1 MRMVCSSPRQIITPT
16 PYHSI
21 FTGGMPFLTPNR
33 QCQSSENVRM
43 TTTTSYVVIVVD
55 VVVAL
60 CARRIRVLGLA
71 AGRRRHRQ
79 VERLGGR
86 ARRAAG
92 AARPGHERRDA
103 AKGEPRADDRP
114 LGTAAAA
121 QTVLSAELETTG
133 GHAGA
138 GRRRHSPV
146 VERRTQSEPAVTPAE
161 QSDTARSTRLASACS
176 L

>member
-1 MRMVCSSPRQIITPT
+1 
-16 PYHSI
+16 
-21 FTGGMPFLTPNR
+21 
-33 QCQSSENVRM
+33 M
-43 TTTTSYVVIVVD
+43 TTTTSYVVVVVD

-71 AGRRRHRQ
+71 AGRRPRHRQ
-79 VERLGGR
+79 VGRLGGR

-92 AARPGHERRDA
+92 AARPGQKRRDA

-121 QTVLSAELETTG
+121 QTVLSVELETTG

-138 GRRRHSPV
+138 GRRRQSPV

-161 QSDTARSTRLASACS
+161 QSDTARSTRLQPIIIIIVKKT
-176 L
+176 